1 MQTFVFVDIFNIEFE
16 VGASAEVWGH
26 DCDLALKGWSLDSK
40 VSFLG
45 AVFVSDSTGGVF
57 VGKELLA
64 VEEVIN
70 LTFGFEEDDNGA
82 FFAVDIFDVFDD
94 GGVKF

>member
-1 MQTFVFVDIFNIEFE
+1 M
-16 VGASAEVWGH
+16 
-26 DCDLALKGWSLDSK
+26 
-40 VSFLG
+40 
-45 AVFVSDSTGGVF
+45 SDSTGGVF
-57 VGKELLA
+57 VWEELLA

-82 FFAVDIFDVFDD
+82 FFAVDLFDVFDD